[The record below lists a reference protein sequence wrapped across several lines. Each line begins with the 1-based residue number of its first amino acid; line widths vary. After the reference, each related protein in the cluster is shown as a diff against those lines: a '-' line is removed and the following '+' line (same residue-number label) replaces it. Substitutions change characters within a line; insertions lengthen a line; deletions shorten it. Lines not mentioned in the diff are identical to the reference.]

1 MSTIET
7 DTGIF
12 GAEPPITVLE
22 PDSTPKSGFR
32 GRHPILWFVIRRV
45 AIGIVTL
52 FVASLLIFLATNALP
67 GNVADVVLGKN
78 ATPAARHALEVKLE
92 LNESLVHR
100 YVHWIG
106 DAVHGNLGKS
116 AVAVAQSNPEDA
128 VSTLIST
135 PLTNSVILAVI
146 TAVILF
152 PIALLL
158 GAFTAVRAGKPS
170 DYAVSY
176 LSLIFGALPEFVLGT
191 LLITIFFTGLSL
203 LPPVSLVPPGTS
215 PLDNIEILILPVATL
230 LGVSL
235 AFCVRQVRAGVIT
248 SLRQDYV
255 TMARLSG
262 LKERRVIFRYAVRNA
277 LAPSVQSFA
286 QTMQYL
292 FGGILIVETLFTYPG
307 VGALLVQSVQARD
320 VTMVQ
325 GITLVLVAV
334 YIAINIIADLI
345 VVLIVP
351 KLRTGAT
358 VG

>member
-1 MSTIET
+1 MSTVESEIGLLSGEPQIEP
-7 DTGIF
+7 G
-12 GAEPPITVLE
+12 PV
-22 PDSTPKSGFR
+22 PKSGLR
-32 GRHPILWFVIRRV
+32 ARHPVLWFVVRRV
-45 AIGIVTL
+45 AIGVLTL
-52 FVASLLIFLATNALP
+52 IVASILIFLATNALP

-78 ATPAARHALEVKLE
+78 ATPASKHALEAKLE
-92 LNESLVHR
+92 LNTSLVSR
-100 YVHWIG
+100 YLNWMG
-106 DAVHGNLGKS
+106 GAVHGDLGQS
-116 AVAVAQSNPEDA
+116 AVAVAQSDA
-128 VSTLIST
+128 ETSVSSLIST
-135 PLTNSVILAVI
+135 PLTNSVILAGI
-146 TAVILF
+146 SAIILF

-158 GAFTAVRAGKPS
+158 GALTAFRAGRPS

-191 LLITIFFTGLSL
+191 LLITIFFTALAL

-215 PLDNIEILILPVATL
+215 PLADPEILVLPVATL

-248 SLRQDYV
+248 ALRQDYV

-262 LKERRVIFRYAVRNA
+262 LRERRVLFRYAVRNA

-307 VGALLVQSVQARD
+307 LGALLVQSVSARD

-325 GITLVLVAV
+325 GITLVLIAA

-351 KLRTGAT
+351 RLRTGGA
-358 VG
+358 VR